1 MAPKQS
7 RPERT
12 VYSASADITPRGH
25 RTPRGNTPRHEPR
38 GGRQSFNK
46 TRNPGHHDNRA
57 PEERNRFV
65 DDAFLAPLE
74 AVKTNAAIFAQCI
87 SQVLRCK
94 GAIKNEDDHEAAL
107 ADEKFE
113 AMSRHLAYLL
123 RHSHVTHRDGSL
135 SLHELLS
142 HTGTA
147 RKVRSLYRDG
157 MRSLQDYDPDEIS
170 TRFRERANAIHF
182 MMPLAHVIV
191 DMNKARAMVAC
202 IECKDFQPG
211 VVPTPD
217 SWMKLA
223 EFGRA
228 DSREGQADYL
238 DGLDVASIFIR
249 FESGHSTNVAIDHCP
264 FVPTM
269 YPLRYLIH
277 GTNEKNIQSI
287 RDRGLLPGGT
297 RGGRKHV
304 HFVLDNELS
313 YLKDCIRPESDCI
326 LIAKPDAVS
335 GLKPVITHNRYV
347 LTEERVPF
355 DRFVGSWSFID
366 RAWLDVPEPDE
377 LAKMMDYGG
386 DIDIVM
392 HICHHQL
399 YWDKKTQ
406 NEQDGIAWSRHD
418 YVEYVTD
425 EIQKLPVV
433 QKFLSGF
440 QDRSI
445 APSRP
450 TRSGTT
456 PNDQDLGPP
465 EDEDDRKVTVLRS
478 KLTARFRRHLEK
490 AQKAEETSASET
502 DAPKK
507 VQPKKMP
514 RERKD
519 AASAAS
525 TEKDPDASDSDTGK
539 YAEDGPRGSVR
550 KCFYRREASTQAKRL
565 FRDAD
570 AAAKFYDDF
579 KKQQTDEI
587 QWFARPQGPQCCKNF
602 AECESADAMFWCHP
616 CGFAFCLK
624 CRIAGLAC
632 EHHVVNYSSE
642 MPVEFMPDS
651 ISAANSTLNVDEV
664 IDAVL
669 AESSFFGATRSEHE
683 ANRET
688 QFKELISCLRDGSA
702 HGNTYLRSFAK
713 YGAERF
719 DFTGFIYSLP
729 KGHRVPTLQEHFYD
743 YQDETP
749 LPIWRPEVFFDYP
762 NDGEDLSEEEIF
774 RLLELYRSVLLGKR
788 APQGVTKRTKE
799 NLGTFQ
805 RDTYQLCILT
815 LNLGHINRVPYIGG
829 SDKFPKWV
837 RTDIEYRSLPHVVFR
852 NAAHIVCLNEAHDE
866 YGGIA
871 AHRELCAEYGMIGMV
886 VHPSFSSQ
894 SSIAI
899 FLRGGHEV
907 GSSIELLCHHQIM
920 TENKTKP
927 FWILHGGIF
936 RLIHGENIAGEI
948 VDTSTG
954 ARIPKPDSAKNRD
967 VTVHTHDRPLAT
979 TLDFQDYS
987 ICEIDGDEKL
997 AVNGVEVCEVNAGAD
1012 GYDVRRLSLAECR
1025 VAVFHISSYAWQDAY
1040 KETCEAWLAF
1050 VSNAIEHQCDFMTGD
1065 GNLFS
1070 QRSFKSDCHSDYRTC
1085 IMLDI
1090 LERFL
1095 QQINSAR
1102 SPLNRITYNVV
1113 SSTAA
1118 GEYIRSMSGE
1128 DADCDS
1134 MILISLCYGKQTAVT
1149 ESRAKEDSASAD
1161 GYTGSAFSNEILLT
1175 DVEQYKHLIPQDFGL
1190 RETDCAW
1197 HSPLM
1202 VFTQLK
1208 ALKNMRIRTQE
1219 GEAKRRE
1226 RWDRRTQEYE
1236 DKREE
1241 RKERRDS
1248 VPPLRRDS
1256 HRHATTQHYAERGR
1270 SRSGERARSSNPKAR
1285 TPMPPPAPPVRAPS
1299 TPPKASSE
1307 QPVRYKAA
1315 PVSLKQQ
1322 PTSTAAVRPPPV
1334 KAPPVAPPAR
1344 SSVRTRSTSTPP
1356 DPPAAPSREPSR
1368 PPWREREHS
1377 TMPDTV
1383 YASRKRPHGIPEPPA
1398 PPRRMSGAQWLDSG
1412 GQASSSSAPSSYR
1425 NYGWEN
1431 WQPSYYRYNP
1441 QTTHVEYV
1449 PGYVVP
1455 QQRWVRKY
1463 DGTWLDMIPQTPD
1476 QSIFFH
1482 QSGEIRRQNERSF
1495 YGYTFTMG
1503 L

>member
-7 RPERT
+7 RPDRS
-12 VYSASADITPRGH
+12 VHSASADITPRGH
-25 RTPRGNTPRHEPR
+25 RTPRGYTHEPR
-38 GGRQSFNK
+38 GGRQSYNK
-46 TRNPGHHDNRA
+46 NRNPGHHDDRV
-57 PEERNRFV
+57 PEERNRSI
-65 DDAFLAPLE
+65 DDAFLAPLD
-74 AVKTNAAIFAQCI
+74 AVRMNAMIFAQCI
-87 SQVLRCK
+87 SQVLSCQC
-94 GAIKNEDDHEAAL
+94 AIKTDEDHDSAL

-123 RHSHVTHRDGSL
+123 RHSHLTHRDGSL
-135 SLHELLS
+135 SLNELLG

-147 RKVRSLYRDG
+147 RKIRSLFRDG
-157 MRSLQDYDPDEIS
+157 MRSLQEYDPDEMSSRI
-170 TRFRERANAIHF
+170 RDRANAIHF
-182 MMPLAHVIV
+182 LMPLAHVIV

-202 IECKDFQPG
+202 IECKNFQPG

-217 SWMKLA
+217 SWVKLA
-223 EFGRA
+223 EFGDA
-228 DSREGQADYL
+228 AVREGQADYL

-264 FVPTM
+264 FVPAM

-326 LIAKPDAVS
+326 LIARPDAVS
-335 GLKPVITHNRYV
+335 GLRPVITHNRYV

-355 DRFVGSWSFID
+355 DRLCGSWSFID

-386 DIDIVM
+386 DIDIVV

-399 YWDKKTQ
+399 YWDKKTL
-406 NEQDGIAWSRHD
+406 NEQEGIVWSRQQ
-418 YVEYVTD
+418 YVKYVT
-425 EIQKLPVV
+425 EKIQELPVV

-440 QDRSI
+440 QDTTVVQ
-445 APSRP
+445 SRP
-450 TRSGTT
+450 PRTGVT

-465 EDEDDRKVTVLRS
+465 EDEDDRKVSALRT
-478 KLTARFRRHLEK
+478 KIAARFKRHLEK
-490 AQKAEETSASET
+490 AQKAEETSASES

-507 VQPKKMP
+507 IQPKKMP
-514 RERKD
+514 RERKN

-525 TEKDPDASDSDTGK
+525 SEKAPDASDSDAGK
-539 YAEDGPRGSVR
+539 YEEDGPRGSVR

-570 AAAKFYDDF
+570 AAAKFYDEF
-579 KKQQTDEI
+579 KKQTDEI
-587 QWFARPQGPQCCKNF
+587 QWFARPTGPQCCKNF

-616 CGFAFCLK
+616 CGFAYCLK

-632 EHHVVNYSSE
+632 DHHVVNYSSE

-651 ISAANSTLNVDEV
+651 ISAANSTLKIDEL
-664 IDAVL
+664 IETVL

-743 YQDETP
+743 NQDETP

-762 NDGEDLSEEEIF
+762 NDGKDLTEEEIF

-788 APQGVTKRTKE
+788 APQGVTKRTPE

-837 RTDIEYRSLPHVVFR
+837 RTDIKYRSLPHVVFR

-866 YGGIA
+866 HGGIS
-871 AHRELCAEYGMIGMV
+871 AHRDLCAEYGMIGMV

-920 TENKTKP
+920 TENKAQP
-927 FWILHGGIF
+927 FWTLHGGIF
-936 RLIHGENIAGEI
+936 RLIHGENTVGEI

-954 ARIPKPDSAKNRD
+954 ARIPKPDNAKNRD
-967 VTVHTHDRPLAT
+967 VTVHTHDRPLTT
-979 TLDFQDYS
+979 TLDFQEHS
-987 ICEIDGDEKL
+987 ICEIDGDSRL
-997 AVNGVEVCEVNAGAD
+997 AVNGVEVCEINAGAD
-1012 GYDVRRLSLAECR
+1012 GYDVRRLSLGESR

-1040 KETCEAWLAF
+1040 KETCQAWLAF

-1065 GNLFS
+1065 GNLFA

-1095 QQINSAR
+1095 QQVNSAR

-1149 ESRAKEDSASAD
+1149 EARAKEDSASAD
-1161 GYTGSAFSNEILLT
+1161 GYTGSAFSDEILLT
-1175 DVEQYKHLIPQDFGL
+1175 DVEQFKHLIPQDFGL

-1202 VFTQLK
+1202 AYAQLK
-1208 ALKNMRIRTQE
+1208 VLKNMRIRTQE

-1226 RWDRRTQEYE
+1226 KWDRRTQEYE

-1256 HRHATTQHYAERGR
+1256 HRHATMQHYAARGR
-1270 SRSGERARSSNPKAR
+1270 SRSGERARSSNPRAR
-1285 TPMPPPAPPVRAPS
+1285 TPMPPPAPPVRAPT

-1315 PVSLKQQ
+1315 PVSLKQH
-1322 PTSTAAVRPPPV
+1322 PTSTSAVRPPPV

-1344 SSVRTRSTSTPP
+1344 SSVRERSTSTPP
-1356 DPPAAPSREPSR
+1356 EPPSR

-1377 TMPDTV
+1377 TMPETV

-1412 GQASSSSAPSSYR
+1412 GQSSGSAGPSSYR

-1441 QTTHVEYV
+1441 QTSHVEYV

>member
-1 MAPKQS
+1 M
-7 RPERT
+7 T
-12 VYSASADITPRGH
+12 
-25 RTPRGNTPRHEPR
+25 
-38 GGRQSFNK
+38 
-46 TRNPGHHDNRA
+46 
-57 PEERNRFV
+57 
-65 DDAFLAPLE
+65 
-74 AVKTNAAIFAQCI
+74 
-87 SQVLRCK
+87 
-94 GAIKNEDDHEAAL
+94 
-107 ADEKFE
+107 
-113 AMSRHLAYLL
+113 
-123 RHSHVTHRDGSL
+123 
-135 SLHELLS
+135 
-142 HTGTA
+142 
-147 RKVRSLYRDG
+147 
-157 MRSLQDYDPDEIS
+157 
-170 TRFRERANAIHF
+170 
-182 MMPLAHVIV
+182 
-191 DMNKARAMVAC
+191 
-202 IECKDFQPG
+202 
-211 VVPTPD
+211 
-217 SWMKLA
+217 
-223 EFGRA
+223 
-228 DSREGQADYL
+228 
-238 DGLDVASIFIR
+238 
-249 FESGHSTNVAIDHCP
+249 
-264 FVPTM
+264 
-269 YPLRYLIH
+269 
-277 GTNEKNIQSI
+277 
-287 RDRGLLPGGT
+287 
-297 RGGRKHV
+297 
-304 HFVLDNELS
+304 
-313 YLKDCIRPESDCI
+313 
-326 LIAKPDAVS
+326 
-335 GLKPVITHNRYV
+335 
-347 LTEERVPF
+347 
-355 DRFVGSWSFID
+355 
-366 RAWLDVPEPDE
+366 
-377 LAKMMDYGG
+377 
-386 DIDIVM
+386 
-392 HICHHQL
+392 
-399 YWDKKTQ
+399 
-406 NEQDGIAWSRHD
+406 
-418 YVEYVTD
+418 
-425 EIQKLPVV
+425 
-433 QKFLSGF
+433 
-440 QDRSI
+440 
-445 APSRP
+445 
-450 TRSGTT
+450 
-456 PNDQDLGPP
+456 
-465 EDEDDRKVTVLRS
+465 
-478 KLTARFRRHLEK
+478 
-490 AQKAEETSASET
+490 
-502 DAPKK
+502 
-507 VQPKKMP
+507 
-514 RERKD
+514 
-519 AASAAS
+519 
-525 TEKDPDASDSDTGK
+525 
-539 YAEDGPRGSVR
+539 
-550 KCFYRREASTQAKRL
+550 
-565 FRDAD
+565 
-570 AAAKFYDDF
+570 
-579 KKQQTDEI
+579 
-587 QWFARPQGPQCCKNF
+587 
-602 AECESADAMFWCHP
+602 
-616 CGFAFCLK
+616 
-624 CRIAGLAC
+624 
-632 EHHVVNYSSE
+632 
-642 MPVEFMPDS
+642 
-651 ISAANSTLNVDEV
+651 
-664 IDAVL
+664 
-669 AESSFFGATRSEHE
+669 
-683 ANRET
+683 
-688 QFKELISCLRDGSA
+688 
-702 HGNTYLRSFAK
+702 
-713 YGAERF
+713 
-719 DFTGFIYSLP
+719 
-729 KGHRVPTLQEHFYD
+729 
-743 YQDETP
+743 
-749 LPIWRPEVFFDYP
+749 
-762 NDGEDLSEEEIF
+762 EEEIF

-788 APQGVTKRTKE
+788 APQGVTKRTPE

-871 AHRELCAEYGMIGMV
+871 AHRDLCAEYGMIGMV

-907 GSSIELLCHHQIM
+907 GSSIELLNHHQIE
-920 TENKTKP
+920 TENKAKP

-936 RLIHGENIAGEI
+936 RLIHGENTIGEV

-967 VTVHTHDRPLAT
+967 AAVHTHPRPLTT
-979 TLDFQDYS
+979 TLDFQDHS
-987 ICEIDGDEKL
+987 ICEIDGDAKL

-1012 GYDVRRLSLAECR
+1012 GYDVRRLSLAESR
-1025 VAVFHISSYAWQDAY
+1025 VAVFHISAYAWQDAY
-1040 KETCEAWLAF
+1040 KESCQAWLAF

-1065 GNLFS
+1065 GNLFA

-1095 QQINSAR
+1095 QQVNSAR

-1128 DADCDS
+1128 EADCDS

-1149 ESRAKEDSASAD
+1149 EARAKEDSASAD
-1161 GYTGSAFSNEILLT
+1161 GYTGSAFSDEILLT

-1208 ALKNMRIRTQE
+1208 VLKNMRIRTRE

-1226 RWDRRTQEYE
+1226 KWDRRTQEYE

-1256 HRHATTQHYAERGR
+1256 HRHATMQHYAGRGR
-1270 SRSGERARSSNPKAR
+1270 SRSGERARSTTSRTN

-1315 PVSLKQQ
+1315 PVSLRQH
-1322 PTSTAAVRPPPV
+1322 PTSTSAVRPPPV

-1344 SSVRTRSTSTPP
+1344 STVRTRSTSTPP

-1398 PPRRMSGAQWLDSG
+1398 PPRRMSGAQWLDTG
-1412 GQASSSSAPSSYR
+1412 GQSSSSSAPSSYR

>member
-12 VYSASADITPRGH
+12 VHSASADITPRGH

-38 GGRQSFNK
+38 GGRQSHNK
-46 TRNPGHHDNRA
+46 NRNPGHHDDRVQ
-57 PEERNRFV
+57 EERNRSI
-65 DDAFLAPLE
+65 DDAFLAPLD
-74 AVKTNAAIFAQCI
+74 AVRLNAMIFAQCI
-87 SQVLRCK
+87 SQVLRCQ
-94 GAIKNEDDHEAAL
+94 GAIKTEEDHDSAL

-123 RHSHVTHRDGSL
+123 RHSKLTHRDGSL
-135 SLHELLS
+135 SLNELLS

-147 RKVRSLYRDG
+147 RKIRSLFRDG
-157 MRSLQDYDPDEIS
+157 MRSLQDYDPDEVSSSI
-170 TRFRERANAIHF
+170 RDRANAIHF
-182 MMPLAHVIV
+182 LMPLAHVIV
-191 DMNKARAMVAC
+191 DMNKARAMIAC
-202 IECKDFQPG
+202 VECKDFQPG

-217 SWMKLA
+217 SWVKLA

-264 FVPTM
+264 FVPAM

-335 GLKPVITHNRYV
+335 GLRPVITHNRYV

-355 DRFVGSWSFID
+355 DRFCGTWSFVD

-399 YWDKKTQ
+399 YWDKKSQ
-406 NEQDGIAWSRHD
+406 NEQDGIAWSRHE

-440 QDRSI
+440 QDRTI

-450 TRSGTT
+450 TRSGAT

-465 EDEDDRKVTVLRS
+465 EDEDDRKVSALRT
-478 KLTARFRRHLEK
+478 KLTARFKRHLEK

-507 VQPKKMP
+507 IQPKKMP
-514 RERKD
+514 RERKN

-525 TEKDPDASDSDTGK
+525 TEKAPDASDSDAGK
-539 YAEDGPRGSVR
+539 YEEDGPRGSVR

-579 KKQQTDEI
+579 KKQTDEI
-587 QWFARPQGPQCCKNF
+587 QWFARPSGPQCCKNF

-616 CGFAFCLK
+616 CGFAYCLK
-624 CRIAGLAC
+624 CRIGGLAC
-632 EHHVVNYSSE
+632 DHHVVNYSSE

-651 ISAANSTLNVDEV
+651 ISAANSTLKIDEL

-688 QFKELISCLRDGSA
+688 QFKELLSCLRDGSA

-729 KGHRVPTLQEHFYD
+729 KGHRVPSLQEHFYGN
-743 YQDETP
+743 QDETP
-749 LPIWRPEVFFDYP
+749 LPIWRPEIFFQYP
-762 NDGEDLSEEEIF
+762 DDGEDLSDEEIF

-788 APQGVTKRTKE
+788 APQGVTKRIPE

-837 RTDIEYRSLPHVVFR
+837 RTDIQYRSLPHVVFR

-871 AHRELCAEYGMIGMV
+871 AHRDLCAEYGMIGMV
-886 VHPSFSSQ
+886 VHPYFSSQ

-920 TENKTKP
+920 TENKTHP

-936 RLIHGENIAGEI
+936 RLIHGENSIGEI
-948 VDTSTG
+948 VDTPTG
-954 ARIPKPDSAKNRD
+954 ARIPKPDNAKNRD

-979 TLDFQDYS
+979 TLDFLEHS

-997 AVNGVEVCEVNAGAD
+997 AVNGVEVCEINAGAD
-1012 GYDVRRLSLAECR
+1012 GYDVRRLSLAESR

-1040 KETCEAWLAF
+1040 KESCQAWLAF

-1065 GNLFS
+1065 GNLFA

-1102 SPLNRITYNVV
+1102 SPINRITYNVV

-1149 ESRAKEDSASAD
+1149 EARAKEDSASAD
-1161 GYTGSAFSNEILLT
+1161 GYTGSAFSDEILLT
-1175 DVEQYKHLIPQDFGL
+1175 DVEQYKHLIPHDFGL

-1202 VFTQLK
+1202 VFSQLK
-1208 ALKNMRIRTQE
+1208 VLKNMRIRTRE

-1226 RWDRRTQEYE
+1226 KWDRRTQEYE

-1256 HRHATTQHYAERGR
+1256 HRHATMQQYAGRGR

-1322 PTSTAAVRPPPV
+1322 PTSTSAVRPPPV

-1368 PPWREREHS
+1368 PPWREHS
-1377 TMPDTV
+1377 TMPETV

-1412 GQASSSSAPSSYR
+1412 GQSSSSLGPSAYR
-1425 NYGWEN
+1425 SHGWEN

>member
-7 RPERT
+7 RPDRS
-12 VYSASADITPRGH
+12 VHSASADITPRGH
-25 RTPRGNTPRHEPR
+25 RTPRGYTPRHEPR
-38 GGRQSFNK
+38 GGRQSYNK
-46 TRNPGHHDNRA
+46 NRNPGHHDDRV
-57 PEERNRFV
+57 PEERNRSI
-65 DDAFLAPLE
+65 DDAFLAPLD
-74 AVKTNAAIFAQCI
+74 AVRMNAMIFAQCI
-87 SQVLRCK
+87 SQVLRCQ
-94 GAIKNEDDHEAAL
+94 GAIKTDEDHDSAL

-123 RHSHVTHRDGSL
+123 RHSHLTHRDGSL
-135 SLHELLS
+135 SLNELLG

-147 RKVRSLYRDG
+147 RKIRSLFRDG
-157 MRSLQDYDPDEIS
+157 MRSLQEYDPDEMSSRI
-170 TRFRERANAIHF
+170 RDRANAIHF
-182 MMPLAHVIV
+182 LMPLAHVIV

-202 IECKDFQPG
+202 IECKNFQPG

-217 SWMKLA
+217 SWVKLA
-223 EFGRA
+223 EFGDA
-228 DSREGQADYL
+228 AVREGQADYL

-264 FVPTM
+264 FVPAM

-326 LIAKPDAVS
+326 LIARPDAVS
-335 GLKPVITHNRYV
+335 GLRPVITHNRYV

-355 DRFVGSWSFID
+355 DRLCGSWSFID

-399 YWDKKTQ
+399 YWDKKTL
-406 NEQDGIAWSRHD
+406 NEQEGIVWSRQQ
-418 YVEYVTD
+418 YVKYVT
-425 EIQKLPVV
+425 EKIQELPVV

-440 QDRSI
+440 QDTTVVQ
-445 APSRP
+445 SRP
-450 TRSGTT
+450 PRTGVT

-465 EDEDDRKVTVLRS
+465 EDEDDRKVSALRT
-478 KLTARFRRHLEK
+478 KIAARFKRHLEK
-490 AQKAEETSASET
+490 AQKAEETSASES

-507 VQPKKMP
+507 IQPKKMP
-514 RERKD
+514 RERKN

-525 TEKDPDASDSDTGK
+525 SEKAPDASDSDAGK
-539 YAEDGPRGSVR
+539 YEEDGPRGSVR

-570 AAAKFYDDF
+570 AAAKFYDEF
-579 KKQQTDEI
+579 KKQTDEI
-587 QWFARPQGPQCCKNF
+587 QWFAQPTGPQCCKNF
-602 AECESADAMFWCHP
+602 AECESADAMCWCHP
-616 CGFAFCLK
+616 CGFAYCLK

-632 EHHVVNYSSE
+632 DHHVVNYSSE

-651 ISAANSTLNVDEV
+651 ISAANSTLKIDEL
-664 IDAVL
+664 IETVL

-743 YQDETP
+743 NQDETP

-762 NDGEDLSEEEIF
+762 NDGKDLTEEEIF

-788 APQGVTKRTKE
+788 APQGVTKRTPE

-837 RTDIEYRSLPHVVFR
+837 RTDIKYRSLPHVVFR

-866 YGGIA
+866 HGGIS
-871 AHRELCAEYGMIGMV
+871 AHRDLCAEYGMIGMV

-920 TENKTKP
+920 TENKAQP
-927 FWILHGGIF
+927 FWTLHGGIF
-936 RLIHGENIAGEI
+936 RLIHGENTVGEI

-954 ARIPKPDSAKNRD
+954 ARIPKPDNAKNRD

-979 TLDFQDYS
+979 TLDFQEHS
-987 ICEIDGDEKL
+987 ICEIDGDSRL
-997 AVNGVEVCEVNAGAD
+997 AVNGVEVCEINAGAD
-1012 GYDVRRLSLAECR
+1012 GYDVRRLSLGESR

-1040 KETCEAWLAF
+1040 KETCQAWLAF

-1065 GNLFS
+1065 GNLFA

-1095 QQINSAR
+1095 QQVNSAR

-1149 ESRAKEDSASAD
+1149 EARAKEDSASAD
-1161 GYTGSAFSNEILLT
+1161 GYTGSAFSDEILLT
-1175 DVEQYKHLIPQDFGL
+1175 DVEQFKHLIPQDFGL

-1202 VFTQLK
+1202 AYAQLK
-1208 ALKNMRIRTQE
+1208 VLKNMRIRTQE

-1226 RWDRRTQEYE
+1226 KWDRRTQEYE

-1256 HRHATTQHYAERGR
+1256 HRHATMQHYAARGR
-1270 SRSGERARSSNPKAR
+1270 SRSGERARSSNPRAR
-1285 TPMPPPAPPVRAPS
+1285 TPMPPPAPPVRAPT

-1315 PVSLKQQ
+1315 PVSLKQH
-1322 PTSTAAVRPPPV
+1322 PTSTSAVRPPPV

-1344 SSVRTRSTSTPP
+1344 SSVRERSTSTPP
-1356 DPPAAPSREPSR
+1356 EPPSR
-1368 PPWREREHS
+1368 PPWREREHP
-1377 TMPDTV
+1377 TMPETV

-1412 GQASSSSAPSSYR
+1412 GQSSGSAGPSSYR

-1441 QTTHVEYV
+1441 QTSHVEYV